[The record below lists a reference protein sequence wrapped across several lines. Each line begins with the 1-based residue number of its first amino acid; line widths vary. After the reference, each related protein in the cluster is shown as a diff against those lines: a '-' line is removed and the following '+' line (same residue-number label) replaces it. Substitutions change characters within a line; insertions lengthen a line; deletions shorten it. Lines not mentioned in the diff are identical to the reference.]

1 MAAKLTII
9 FFILICFEIGLLLAI
24 LPWLSYPNWSENYLL
39 FLLSEKL
46 HLSGLSK
53 MMTSGYVRGA
63 VTGLGLL
70 NIWIGI
76 MEIVNFKKTV
86 HFFQSEV
93 QGGELD
99 SRLLETPVVPNNRP
113 PSPAAEKE

>member
-46 HLSGLSK
+46 NLTGLSK

-86 HFFQSEV
+86 NYFQSEI

-99 SRLLETPVVPNNRP
+99 SRLLETPAIPNNRP